1 MEARDTTAVC
11 NQPHARL
18 HPVWAHAPSTPSQ
31 RSEAD
36 LTPSHGG
43 AEVLVLLTSDPERPT
58 LALAST
64 TGCLESKKRFI
75 LNYLIE
81 PIRRSIH
88 HESHGHG
95 DPESAGQIDPK
106 R

>member
-1 MEARDTTAVC
+1 M
-11 NQPHARL
+11 
-18 HPVWAHAPSTPSQ
+18 WAHTPCPQSEV
-31 RSEAD
+31 EAD

-58 LALAST
+58 LAFADT
-64 TGCLESKKRFI
+64 TGCLRAEKRFI
-75 LNYLIE
+75 LKYLIE

>member
-1 MEARDTTAVC
+1 M
-11 NQPHARL
+11 QPVVGRL

-43 AEVLVLLTSDPERPT
+43 AEVLVLTHLTGDPERPT
-58 LALAST
+58 LAFADT
-64 TGCLESKKRFI
+64 TGCLRAEKRFI
-75 LNYLIE
+75 LKYLIE
-81 PIRRSIH
+81 PIHRSIH

-95 DPESAGQIDPK
+95 DPELAGQIDPK